1 MKSYYSRKGMA
12 YGGGV
17 RKPMA
22 MGGMMSAPGGMMSA
36 PKAQKNGMQ
45 MGMNPMQPALKMGK
59 TIPSTKGDLDKD
71 GKMSGYE
78 KARQTAIQKNMG
90 KKRKA

>member
-22 MGGMMSAPGGMMSA
+22 MGGMMSAPM
-36 PKAQKNGMQ
+36 PQKNGMQ
-45 MGMNPMQPALKMGK
+45 MGMNQMQPALKMGK
-59 TIPSTKGDLDKD
+59 TIPSMKGD
-71 GKMSGYE
+71 
-78 KARQTAIQKNMG
+78 
-90 KKRKA
+90 

>member
-22 MGGMMSAPGGMMSA
+22 MGGMMSAPM
-36 PKAQKNGMQ
+36 PQKNGMQ
-45 MGMNPMQPALKMGK
+45 MGMSQMQPALKMGK

-78 KARQTAIQKNMG
+78 KARQTAIQKNMD

>member
-22 MGGMMSAPGGMMSA
+22 MGGMMSAPT
-36 PKAQKNGMQ
+36 PQKNGMQ
-45 MGMNPMQPALKMGK
+45 MGMNQMQPALKMGK
-59 TIPSTKGDLDKD
+59 TIP
-71 GKMSGYE
+71 
-78 KARQTAIQKNMG
+78 KA
-90 KKRKA
+90 